1 MGMKNYWIALF
12 LFVSLVANAQQKPT
26 FYSIR
31 VKDQGTWLI
40 KILERQAQTITLEDL
55 ILGKSTLSNAQISE
69 EKLIQEDLYVELGLV
84 NEQSIVGILQDF
96 QSASIQI
103 LTEKT
108 GLLDIS
114 RSQIKSIQRIEKE
127 QIQGGTYVFPNPHP
141 TRYFFGPSAIPLKK
155 GEKYFQNAYILANSM
170 QVGLTDHLSIG
181 GGVVIPFLF
190 FVTPKIGYQVSE
202 HVHVGGGILLAN
214 SFINDLNLGV
224 GVAYGSLT
232 LGSREHN
239 VTLNA
244 GWGATKQNSY
254 DPVSYQSSS
263 SWGMADKPMFTLS
276 GMTRISKRC
285 MLITENWF
293 FSVKDYRYDSM
304 GNTNGTKSITN
315 GIMSGGVRIMW
326 KKTSLDAGILSHI
339 GVGSPAMGIPY
350 LDYVIKF

>member
-1 MGMKNYWIALF
+1 MGMKNYMVALF
-12 LFVSLVANAQQKPT
+12 LFVSLVASAQQKPT

-31 VKDQGTWLI
+31 VKDQGTWLV
-40 KILERQAQTITLEDL
+40 KILERKAQTIILEDL

-84 NEQSIVGILQDF
+84 NDQSVVGILQDF
-96 QSASIQI
+96 QAASLQI

-214 SFINDLNLGV
+214 SFIKDLNLGV

-254 DPVSYQSSS
+254 NPVTYESSS
-263 SWGMADKPMFTLS
+263 SWGMEKPMFTLS

-285 MLITENWF
+285 MLITENWL
-293 FSVKDYRYDSM
+293 FSVKEYTYDPV
-304 GNTNGTKSITN
+304 GNTNGTQSKTN

-326 KKTSLDAGILSHI
+326 KKTSLDAGILSPI
-339 GVGSPAMGIPY
+339 GGGAPAMGIPY

>member
-1 MGMKNYWIALF
+1 MGMKNYMVALF
-12 LFVSLVANAQQKPT
+12 LFVSLVASAQQKPT

-31 VKDQGTWLI
+31 VKDQGTWLV
-40 KILERQAQTITLEDL
+40 KILERKAQTIILEDL

-69 EKLIQEDLYVELGLV
+69 EKLIQEDLYIELGLV
-84 NEQSIVGILQDF
+84 NDQSVVGILQDF
-96 QSASIQI
+96 QAASLQI

-214 SFINDLNLGV
+214 SFIKDLNLGV

-232 LGSREHN
+232 LGSKEYN

-254 DPVSYQSSS
+254 DPVTYQSSS
-263 SWGMADKPMFTLS
+263 SWGMEKPMFTLS

-285 MLITENWF
+285 MLITENWL
-293 FSVKDYRYDSM
+293 FSVKEYTYDPV
-304 GNTNGTKSITN
+304 GNTNGTQSTTN

-326 KKTSLDAGILSHI
+326 KKTSLDAGILSPI
-339 GVGSPAMGIPY
+339 GGGAPAMGIPY